1 MLSLP
6 QEQAD
11 QSGHA
16 KGHRRTRSAADSAF
30 FGSLNSASALRS
42 SGAREGPRNSDDG
55 AGSSGSEM
63 AVRSRRHVLS
73 TLSARE
79 REAPGGRE
87 TDAQRRRSHE
97 HQPPSR
103 MTVAGSRDGAH
114 EGSGASRPGG
124 GAALVS
130 DGFASSGGRAA
141 GLGLSA
147 AGVRTAGMDSGAPC
161 MSRAGTAPVGGAH
174 SLERKKGP
182 VAAPHLR
189 PDRRRTMSWDGSN
202 DPLAAGRLDPSVLAG
217 AVVYD
222 RAAFPVAGAGPHP
235 GREPRPSSSGAG
247 SLAARRQRR
256 LSPLQASGQLT
267 GPLVNPEAVASPQL
281 PPRAGGGTSG
291 AGGVRVSA
299 REGAGGGLWSPQEQA
314 SGGHGRG
321 GSGGAAAGAAGAAEM
336 LAGAGI
342 PRGSSITASSPR
354 HRLSRGSSG
363 GSSTGAALPPLSPQV
378 QQVMQQEHGHAG
390 QQQGSQ
396 VPPPRAMTTVDG
408 MVEAMDRGTAEQR
421 VEAVVQLRAA
431 VKESCENRQR
441 LLEREDGVPILL
453 DFLDE
458 AVAALGGGG
467 GRAAGR
473 EGRGRGV
480 MDPALLVDCAVAVV
494 LQLCQSRDGA
504 AEFIDVGGVPSLVDV
519 LSHTGPAGT
528 AGAGAGAGASAGGTS
543 GISSMV
549 KGNAAAALFALSSW
563 DDVMDESANASRNG
577 NGAGPSRN
585 IHKTKIQ
592 AAGAIPSLVRLLT
605 NETARCRKDAGLA
618 LFSLSQDL
626 SCANEI
632 VREGAVSILV
642 DLLGDKRPGVEEKA
656 MAVLANLARRALES
670 ESERA
675 REEALWTLHHLVTTG
690 VVAPA
695 VLLKD
700 GALFPIAKLACKKG
714 ALAEAKELHRILM
727 TARKGG
733 SDSLTQSNSQRNL
746 SKARRQKGGEAES
759 SSPGG
764 AQAAEA
770 HPGAGAEPASWDG
783 RREREP
789 LEAAQRSP
797 QALQQSLASPAQL
810 SPKPMGAGVQQG
822 EVQGGAR
829 EEQQQ
834 RQQQQFAQRPQAQPS
849 PPPQQQAPF
858 SQPLMQAP
866 HWTGGGFAAS
876 ATGRRSGERGRAQEG
891 MGGAG
896 PGGTSPMGGVNVSA
910 LVGGAMI
917 GAVGGATPPRDARV
931 PAAGAGG
938 AQAKAQ
944 QDDGMGRG
952 AYPASRDYYPS
963 QGVPTPHGTASGAAS
978 EPWRQ
983 ASEAGSA
990 VRPWE
995 VLGGMKEEEWAAFKG
1010 WVESTWRCRRCGS
1023 PRDDFTDH
1031 PVAMALLQ
1039 RCGISPPSSAG
1050 QPASSPLHSDGS
1062 GRFSAPSWQR
1072 QQGVGGGGGGDV
1084 QRGAVDARSHGGGS
1098 PLNPSS
1104 KRHSFDASPLAS
1116 TTTTSTFTAGL
1127 GPDACPHLRGSSGDG
1142 EGSGENSGRL
1152 APGGDYKGQGNR
1164 NFDESALQEVRA
1176 RLEMGGVG
1184 GGGGGGGGRGGGG
1197 LARTMSNTE
1206 VLQRKL
1212 LAAITRAHQV
1222 YFIDKEPNGSLVFDY
1237 LLSALLEVT
1246 ESMFGFISSALLKAD
1261 GTPYLKVCVL
1271 ACRASRS
1278 GWVVCVCWAG
1288 VGCACLA
1295 CMLSALLEVTESM
1308 FGFISSALLKADGSP
1323 NLKTHAMT
1331 NVAWSKELRA
1341 WYAANSHKGLV
1352 FTNLNTLH
1360 GTVVLTGQQ
1369 VGEKGQQVHVV
1380 LTNDARND
1388 PRSRGV
1394 PPGHPPIDKF
1404 MGIPL
1409 YTGTELIG
1417 VFAVANRA
1425 AGYDEQLV
1433 KEIEPLTMTIAQ
1445 MIYAV
1450 NERKRRKEAE
1460 LHLSSVVQLV
1470 KEIEPLTMTIA
1481 QMIYAVNER
1490 KRRKEAELHL
1500 SSVVQLSLT
1509 LHCLPLSVPA
1519 LHSAPVAKEGIM
1531 SLAHSGHVT
1540 SMNLSARQMFGF
1552 AQPGDAPLPG
1562 SMREGVAAPA
1572 NLQLKDL
1579 LVEIDG
1585 HRDMLTAGGMCW
1597 WVGLGSHL
1605 RAVCAAKFT
1614 HGGEGRGVA
1623 APANLQL
1630 KDLLVEIDGH
1640 RDMLTAGGVSLLC
1653 WGGVEWEV
1661 AAGIHSLWGR
1671 VGLTVGVGG
1680 ECLGDCRGLDHAS
1693 GQVHK
1698 GTGFRTDG
1706 STFPLEISLSKGN
1719 YDTVFYVAVL
1729 RDISE
1734 RLEAEKK
1741 LKVRARLRQGEG
1753 VVREH
1758 TVSLSK
1764 GNYDTVFYVAVLRD
1778 ISERLEAE
1786 KKLKESEERWLYAL
1800 SGSDDGVWDWNVRD
1814 NTMFFSDRWK
1824 QMLGYEP
1831 GDIGSTLDDWERL
1844 LHPEDKDRAYADL
1857 KEHLD
1862 GVTAQFVNE
1871 QRLRCKDG
1879 SWRWFLHRGKLLSKT
1894 DDGEPLR
1901 FQRDRVLTIRDS
1913 GDMLLQIINDILDY
1927 SKIESG
1933 KLDMEQT
1940 LFNVVQAVVVERVAE
1955 LLIHNAESKGLDIVI
1970 EIEPETPVFLVG
1982 DAGRTLQV
1990 LINLV
1995 DTGIGIPKERIGRLF
2010 TKFSQVD
2017 ASTTRRFGGTG
2028 LGLAISK
2035 QLVEL
2040 MGGRISVH
2048 SEFRRG
2054 SHLHRAPAR
2063 QHPPPRLRRRRR
2075 SQPAAPHALPRPPPT
2090 SGHSASVLS
2099 PESPAAAGTSSY
2111 ASSGPLPVP
2120 LVVPPEFQSIRRAA
2134 REPARGECKVGLC
2147 LRRLKGHL
2155 HSPQAAAH
2163 PCRWWCR
2170 QSSSHPCAAR
2180 QPAGV
2185 PLPPQCPLLS
2195 QVTVCAM
2202 QKQLEA
2208 WKVPHACLT
2217 CTPEEA
2223 FLKRL
2228 PAGSL
2233 PPAPAPASRPTGA
2246 RHVARRAVLE
2256 LLGRE
2261 RVGVVVLLKRSQTHF
2276 PLLPFPLLDTSHL
2289 PSAPV
2294 PPGAPQGTAGGDGI
2308 GHAEHPPAA
2317 RACSCRRGG
2326 AGSSRGP
2333 AAEEHGAEAEVARI
2347 LLAEDN
2353 LVGGTQG
2360 V

>member
-1 MLSLP
+1 MGWNNL
-6 QEQAD
+6 
-11 QSGHA
+11 
-16 KGHRRTRSAADSAF
+16 
-30 FGSLNSASALRS
+30 FG
-42 SGAREGPRNSDDG
+42 
-55 AGSSGSEM
+55 
-63 AVRSRRHVLS
+63 
-73 TLSARE
+73 
-79 REAPGGRE
+79 
-87 TDAQRRRSHE
+87 
-97 HQPPSR
+97 
-103 MTVAGSRDGAH
+103 
-114 EGSGASRPGG
+114 
-124 GAALVS
+124 
-130 DGFASSGGRAA
+130 
-141 GLGLSA
+141 
-147 AGVRTAGMDSGAPC
+147 
-161 MSRAGTAPVGGAH
+161 
-174 SLERKKGP
+174 KKG
-182 VAAPHLR
+182 
-189 PDRRRTMSWDGSN
+189 
-202 DPLAAGRLDPSVLAG
+202 
-217 AVVYD
+217 
-222 RAAFPVAGAGPHP
+222 
-235 GREPRPSSSGAG
+235 
-247 SLAARRQRR
+247 
-256 LSPLQASGQLT
+256 
-267 GPLVNPEAVASPQL
+267 
-281 PPRAGGGTSG
+281 
-291 AGGVRVSA
+291 
-299 REGAGGGLWSPQEQA
+299 
-314 SGGHGRG
+314 
-321 GSGGAAAGAAGAAEM
+321 
-336 LAGAGI
+336 
-342 PRGSSITASSPR
+342 
-354 HRLSRGSSG
+354 
-363 GSSTGAALPPLSPQV
+363 
-378 QQVMQQEHGHAG
+378 
-390 QQQGSQ
+390 
-396 VPPPRAMTTVDG
+396 
-408 MVEAMDRGTAEQR
+408 
-421 VEAVVQLRAA
+421 
-431 VKESCENRQR
+431 
-441 LLEREDGVPILL
+441 
-453 DFLDE
+453 
-458 AVAALGGGG
+458 
-467 GRAAGR
+467 
-473 EGRGRGV
+473 
-480 MDPALLVDCAVAVV
+480 
-494 LQLCQSRDGA
+494 
-504 AEFIDVGGVPSLVDV
+504 
-519 LSHTGPAGT
+519 
-528 AGAGAGAGASAGGTS
+528 
-543 GISSMV
+543 
-549 KGNAAAALFALSSW
+549 
-563 DDVMDESANASRNG
+563 
-577 NGAGPSRN
+577 
-585 IHKTKIQ
+585 
-592 AAGAIPSLVRLLT
+592 
-605 NETARCRKDAGLA
+605 
-618 LFSLSQDL
+618 
-626 SCANEI
+626 
-632 VREGAVSILV
+632 
-642 DLLGDKRPGVEEKA
+642 
-656 MAVLANLARRALES
+656 
-670 ESERA
+670 
-675 REEALWTLHHLVTTG
+675 
-690 VVAPA
+690 
-695 VLLKD
+695 
-700 GALFPIAKLACKKG
+700 
-714 ALAEAKELHRILM
+714 
-727 TARKGG
+727 
-733 SDSLTQSNSQRNL
+733 DSLTQSNSQRNL

-1127 GPDACPHLRGSSGDG
+1127 G
-1142 EGSGENSGRL
+1142 
-1152 APGGDYKGQGNR
+1152 GDYKGQGNR

-1261 GTPYLKVCVL
+1261 GTPYLK
-1271 ACRASRS
+1271 
-1278 GWVVCVCWAG
+1278 
-1288 VGCACLA
+1288 
-1295 CMLSALLEVTESM
+1295 
-1308 FGFISSALLKADGSP
+1308 
-1323 NLKTHAMT
+1323 THAMT

-1369 VGEKGQQVHVV
+1369 V

-1460 LHLSSVVQLV
+1460 LHLSSVVQ
-1470 KEIEPLTMTIA
+1470 
-1481 QMIYAVNER
+1481 
-1490 KRRKEAELHL
+1490 
-1500 SSVVQLSLT
+1500 
-1509 LHCLPLSVPA
+1509 
-1519 LHSAPVAKEGIM
+1519 VAKEGIM

-1585 HRDMLTAGGMCW
+1585 HRDMLTAGG
-1597 WVGLGSHL
+1597 
-1605 RAVCAAKFT
+1605 
-1614 HGGEGRGVA
+1614 
-1623 APANLQL
+1623 
-1630 KDLLVEIDGH
+1630 
-1640 RDMLTAGGVSLLC
+1640 
-1653 WGGVEWEV
+1653 
-1661 AAGIHSLWGR
+1661 
-1671 VGLTVGVGG
+1671 
-1680 ECLGDCRGLDHAS
+1680 LDHAS

-1706 STFPLEISLSKGN
+1706 STFPLEI
-1719 YDTVFYVAVL
+1719 
-1729 RDISE
+1729 
-1734 RLEAEKK
+1734 
-1741 LKVRARLRQGEG
+1741 
-1753 VVREH
+1753 
-1758 TVSLSK
+1758 SLSK

-1901 FQRDRVLTIRDS
+1901 FVGTHTDITDRKVAEQAMMDAKDEAERVSRAKAGLILTRHQCVRGALCVESNTPRPPSLSPADFLATMSHEIRTPMNGVVGMTALLLDTHLTPEQRDRVLTIRDS

-1940 LFNVVQAVVVERVAE
+1940 LFNVVQAVERVAE

-1995 DTGIGIPKERIGRLF
+1995 SNAIKFTEKGYVKFRLEAEIGAPCLLQLPSSTSTSSAAAAAASGSAAARGAAGSPFRDSPDASGTNSPAHGASGSIGAAMLAAQQEARAARARAQEAAAAQEAGVLYWVCHVSDTGIGIPKERIGRLF

-2054 SHLHRAPAR
+2054 STFTVRLPVNTHHPAYAAVAALN
-2063 QHPPPRLRRRRR
+2063 PP
-2075 SQPAAPHALPRPPPT
+2075 LPTPSTPSAH

-2120 LVVPPEFQSIRRAA
+2120 LVVPPEFQSIR
-2134 REPARGECKVGLC
+2134 VL
-2147 LRRLKGHL
+2147 LV
-2155 HSPQAAAH
+2155 SP
-2163 PCRWWCR
+2163 
-2170 QSSSHPCAAR
+2170 
-2180 QPAGV
+2180 
-2185 PLPPQCPLLS
+2185 LE
-2195 QVTVCAM
+2195 VTVCAM

-2233 PPAPAPASRPTGA
+2233 PPAPPLPAGQPAPATWRDGSA
-2246 RHVARRAVLE
+2246 RKGLAEDYDLIVIDCSNKPQLIDPMSSAVLE

-2261 RVGVVVLLKRSQTHF
+2261 RVGVVVLLKRSQVTERTEGELKAVRYWRDRC
-2276 PLLPFPLLDTSHL
+2276 PAMLNKPMVRPKALLEAME
-2289 PSAPV
+2289 SAMQST
-2294 PPGAPQGTAGGDGI
+2294 PGGEGLFLSSGRRRQQPR
-2308 GHAEHPPAA
+2308 PAA
-2317 RACSCRRGG
+2317 RSM
-2326 AGSSRGP
+2326 GP
-2333 AAEEHGAEAEVARI
+2333 KLSGRI

-2353 LVGGTQG
+2353 LINQKVAKSMLAQLGVTIDIANNGVEAVSLFQKNKYNLILMDCQVRNLITTDCQMPEMDGWAASRRIRELEAQQAQPSVTIVALTANALKGDREQCLAAGMTGEGVRGEGVRGERMTGEGVKDYMSKPVSKAALERVLRQYLDKASTEGG
-2360 V
+2360 VK